1 MKNVYPVVL
10 IPDKEGYV
18 VNVPDFDIMTQGDSL
33 SDAIDMARDAIS
45 LMGVQYQD
53 DNKPLPDASKV
64 SSVAHEEDEIVTL
77 VDVDFASYRKMLEN
91 RSIRKNCKHQFLR
104 CSASCPDRK
113 IGTAILKHF
122 PPDLSGGIFYQ
133 ILSIP
138 CRISPYRCTMT
149 GACFSPVTSK

>member
-64 SSVAHEEDEIVTL
+64 SSVVHEEDEIVTL

-91 RSIRKNCKHQFLR
+91 RSIRKNCTIPSWLNTIAEKNNINF
-104 CSASCPDRK
+104 SAVLQAALIEKLGLQS
-113 IGTAILKHF
+113 
-122 PPDLSGGIFYQ
+122 
-133 ILSIP
+133 
-138 CRISPYRCTMT
+138 
-149 GACFSPVTSK
+149 

>member
-53 DNKPLPDASKV
+53 DNKLLPEASKV
-64 SSVAHEEDEIVTL
+64 SSVVHEEDEIVTL

-91 RSIRKNCKHQFLR
+91 RSIRKNCTIPSWLNTIAEKNNINF
-104 CSASCPDRK
+104 SAVLQAALIEKLGLQS
-113 IGTAILKHF
+113 
-122 PPDLSGGIFYQ
+122 
-133 ILSIP
+133 
-138 CRISPYRCTMT
+138 
-149 GACFSPVTSK
+149 

>member
-53 DNKPLPDASKV
+53 DNKLLPDASKV
-64 SSVAHEEDEIVTL
+64 SSVVHEEDEIVTL

-91 RSIRKNCKHQFLR
+91 RSIRKNCTIPSWLNTIAEKNNINF
-104 CSASCPDRK
+104 SAVLQAALIEKLGLQS
-113 IGTAILKHF
+113 
-122 PPDLSGGIFYQ
+122 
-133 ILSIP
+133 
-138 CRISPYRCTMT
+138 
-149 GACFSPVTSK
+149 

>member
-64 SSVAHEEDEIVTL
+64 SSVVHEDDEIVTL

-91 RSIRKNCKHQFLR
+91 RSIRKNCTIPSWLNTIAEKNNINF
-104 CSASCPDRK
+104 SAVLQAALIEKLGLQS
-113 IGTAILKHF
+113 
-122 PPDLSGGIFYQ
+122 
-133 ILSIP
+133 
-138 CRISPYRCTMT
+138 
-149 GACFSPVTSK
+149 

>member
-64 SSVAHEEDEIVTL
+64 SSVVHKEDEIVTL

-91 RSIRKNCKHQFLR
+91 RSIRKNCTIPSWLNTIAEKNNINF
-104 CSASCPDRK
+104 SAVLQAALIEKLGLQS
-113 IGTAILKHF
+113 
-122 PPDLSGGIFYQ
+122 
-133 ILSIP
+133 
-138 CRISPYRCTMT
+138 
-149 GACFSPVTSK
+149 

>member
-91 RSIRKNCKHQFLR
+91 RSIRKNCTIPSWLNTIAEKNNINF
-104 CSASCPDRK
+104 SAVLQAALIEKLGLQS
-113 IGTAILKHF
+113 
-122 PPDLSGGIFYQ
+122 
-133 ILSIP
+133 
-138 CRISPYRCTMT
+138 
-149 GACFSPVTSK
+149 

>member
-53 DNKPLPDASKV
+53 DNKLLPEASKV

-91 RSIRKNCKHQFLR
+91 RSIRKNCTIPSWLNTIAEKNNINF
-104 CSASCPDRK
+104 SAVLQAALIEKLGLQS
-113 IGTAILKHF
+113 
-122 PPDLSGGIFYQ
+122 
-133 ILSIP
+133 
-138 CRISPYRCTMT
+138 
-149 GACFSPVTSK
+149 

>member
-53 DNKPLPDASKV
+53 DNKLLPDASKV

-91 RSIRKNCKHQFLR
+91 RSIRKNCTIPSWLNTIAEKNNINF
-104 CSASCPDRK
+104 SAVLQAALIEKLGLQS
-113 IGTAILKHF
+113 
-122 PPDLSGGIFYQ
+122 
-133 ILSIP
+133 
-138 CRISPYRCTMT
+138 
-149 GACFSPVTSK
+149 

>member
-91 RSIRKNCKHQFLR
+91 R
-104 CSASCPDRK
+104 
-113 IGTAILKHF
+113 
-122 PPDLSGGIFYQ
+122 
-133 ILSIP
+133 
-138 CRISPYRCTMT
+138 
-149 GACFSPVTSK
+149 